1 MGLINWI
8 KGVINRMFFKSDAKR
23 VFDTDI
29 LLSEVMDS
37 NIRKW
42 NRIYS
47 GHPDWIDP
55 ENHIKTINFAKSVT
69 SETARLACL
78 DLSIKIDGSARA
90 TYIQSVIDDMFDKI
104 REYVEKGCANGTI
117 ALKPNGSGVDCFDP
131 QRFLATERDGNG
143 NIRGAIF
150 FDFYTQ
156 SDNHYTRME
165 YHRFV
170 NEEYLISNRC
180 FLSKSSQSLGEPVN
194 ITETPWSELVPD
206 VSIENLEK
214 PLFAVFKTPM
224 ANNIDPDSPLGMSI
238 FAEAIE
244 ELKDLDVAYS
254 RNAKEIYDSSRIVL
268 ADDRLMF
275 RGSVKDSDG
284 NTIKKYVKLPDYVKN
299 VMAEDEKSFYQEI
312 NPELNTDTRITGI
325 NNILSILAYKCGY
338 SNGYFSFDSMTGIQ
352 TATGVEASQ
361 QRTIQFI
368 KDIRDKLQMSM
379 NDLIYAIDKYADLYD
394 LSPVGAYEV
403 AYGFGDITYN
413 YEEDK
418 ANWYKYVQTGK
429 VPFWKYLVKFENMS
443 EEEAKELEAAGKEAN
458 KPDGGLFEE
467 E

>member
-1 MGLINWI
+1 
-8 KGVINRMFFKSDAKR
+8 MFFKSDAKR
-23 VFDTDI
+23 IFDTDI
-29 LLSEVMDS
+29 LLSDKMDS
-37 NIRKW
+37 KIREW

-47 GHPDWIDP
+47 GHPDWLDP

-90 TYIQSVIDDMFDKI
+90 TYLQGAIDEMFDKI

-117 ALKPNGSGVDCFDP
+117 ILKPNGTGVDCFDP
-131 QRFLATERDGNG
+131 QRFLATETDGNG

-150 FDFYTQ
+150 FDFYVQ

-180 FLSKSSQSLGEPVN
+180 FLSKSSQSLGEQVN
-194 ITETPWSELVPD
+194 IAETPWNDLIPD

-214 PLFAVFKTPM
+214 PLFAVFKTPA
-224 ANNIDPDSPLGMSI
+224 ANNFEPGSPLGMSI

-254 RNAKEIYDSSRIVL
+254 RNVKEIYDSNRIVL

-275 RGSVKDSDG
+275 QCSIKDSDG
-284 NTIKKYVKLPDYVKN
+284 NIIRRYTKLPDYVKN
-299 VMAEDEKSFYQEI
+299 VTAEESKDFYQEI
-312 NPELNTDTRITGI
+312 NPQLNTATRIEGI

-368 KDIRDKLQMSM
+368 KDIRDKLQMTM
-379 NDLIYAIDKYADLYD
+379 DDLIYALDKYADLYN
-394 LSPVGAYEV
+394 LAPVGVYEV
-403 AYGFGDITYN
+403 TYGFGDITYN

-418 ANWYKYVQTGK
+418 ANWYKYVQAGK

-443 EEEAKELEAAGKEAN
+443 EDEAKELEAAAKEAN
-458 KPDGGLFEE
+458 KAESELFGEE
-467 E
+467 

>member
-1 MGLINWI
+1 
-8 KGVINRMFFKSDAKR
+8 MFFKSDAKR

-29 LLSEVMDS
+29 LLSDTMDS

-47 GHPDWIDP
+47 GHPDWLDP

-78 DLSIKIDGSARA
+78 DLSIKIDGSTRA
-90 TYIQSVIDDMFDKI
+90 TYIQRVIDEMFDKI

-117 ALKPNGSGVDCFDP
+117 VLKPNGSGVDCFDP
-131 QRFLATERDGNG
+131 QRFLATEKDGNG

-194 ITETPWSELVPD
+194 IAETPWSELIPD

-244 ELKDLDVAYS
+244 ELMDLDVAYS
-254 RNAKEIYDSSRIVL
+254 RNSKEIYDSKRIVL
-268 ADDRLMF
+268 ADERLM
-275 RGSVKDSDG
+275 DG
-284 NTIKKYVKLPDYVKN
+284 KAVMIDGERHRIKPKMPDYIKN
-299 VMAEDEKSFYQEI
+299 VLGEGPEMFYQEI
-312 NPELNTDTRITGI
+312 NPNLNTDIRINGI

-368 KDIRDKLQMSM
+368 KDIRDKLQMCM

-418 ANWYKYVQTGK
+418 ANWYKYVQAGK

-443 EEEAKELEAAGKEAN
+443 EEDAKELEAAGKEAN
-458 KPDGGLFEE
+458 KQDGLYEGDEW
-467 E
+467 

>member
-1 MGLINWI
+1 
-8 KGVINRMFFKSDAKR
+8 MFFKTDAKR
-23 VFDTDI
+23 IFDTDI
-29 LLSEVMDS
+29 LLSDIMDS

-47 GHPDWIDP
+47 GHPDWLDP

-78 DLSIKIDGSARA
+78 DLSIKTDGSARA
-90 TYIQSVIDDMFDKI
+90 TYIQNVIDEMFDKI

-117 ALKPNGSGVDCFDP
+117 VLKPNGSGVDCFDP
-131 QRFLATERDGNG
+131 QRFLATEKDGNG

-170 NEEYLISNRC
+170 NEEYVISNRC
-180 FLSKSSQSLGEPVN
+180 FLSKSSQSLGNKVN
-194 ITETPWSELVPD
+194 IEETPWSELMPD
-206 VSIENLEK
+206 VSIENLDK

-224 ANNIDPDSPLGMSI
+224 ANNIEPDSPLGMSI
-238 FAEAIE
+238 FAEALE

-254 RNAKEIYDSSRIVL
+254 RNSKEIYDSKRIVL
-268 ADDRLMF
+268 ADERLM
-275 RGSVKDSDG
+275 GGKAVMIDG
-284 NTIKKYVKLPDYVKN
+284 VRHQIKPKMPDYIKN
-299 VMAEDEKSFYQEI
+299 VLGEGSEMFYQEI
-312 NPELNTDTRITGI
+312 NPNLNTDTRINGI

-368 KDIRDKLQMSM
+368 KDIRDKLQMCM
-379 NDLIYAIDKYADLYD
+379 DDLIYAIDKYADLYD
-394 LSPVGAYEV
+394 LAPVGRYEV

-418 ANWYKYVQTGK
+418 ANWYKYVQAGK
-429 VPFWKYLVKFENMS
+429 IPFWKYLVKFENMS

-458 KPDGGLFEE
+458 KPDGLFGEE
-467 E
+467 